1 MNNSAQLQN
10 QFQIICAMGAMMLLS
25 IIVAVAMLRER
36 IIEMRTRRI
45 HPSKV
50 ASSTKMNAVLENTR
64 AADNY
69 KNLFEM
75 PVLFYALCAALL
87 ITNSMTTPM
96 IIAVW
101 VYVAMRYIHSFIHI
115 GYNHVMHR
123 FYVFA
128 ASMMLLGGMWAA
140 LVWSLVSK

>member
-10 QFQIICAMGAMMLLS
+10 QFQIICAMGAMMLLVF
-25 IIVAVAMLRER
+25 IVTVAMLRER

-69 KNLFEM
+69 KNLSEM
-75 PVLFYALCAALL
+75 PVLFYAFCAVLMF
-87 ITNSMTTPM
+87 THSVTTPM
-96 IIAVW
+96 VIAAW
-101 VYVAMRYIHSFIHI
+101 MYVALRYVHSFIHI
-115 GYNHVMHR
+115 TYNHVMHR

-128 ASMMLLGGMWAA
+128 ASMVLMGGMWVS